1 MSKVKWYKH
10 FFDACNSGPDN
21 HIMYSSFLGLL
32 FLSMDFLTA
41 KALAENDVSSK
52 NKSFRSFDKR
62 PTLSHQDAVDV
73 YNKFAVSGHIG
84 GKDSSESS
92 GYGGPAVKALVE
104 MAGFGKTSC
113 VEGKAS
119 SIQKVFD
126 YGCGQGKLA
135 EYVLSI
141 MEDETNNEVSESLTG
156 PNSVKWHGVD
166 QSPEMIAR
174 FKERFYSCASK
185 KMEAS
190 CEYIANGDAAKLLS
204 TIPTN
209 SYDRFIST
217 YCLDLLS
224 EEDMYKVLTL
234 AEHLIHPEGEIIL
247 AGITYGWKDSV
258 KTFLMTL
265 GWNLMYRIKP
275 KVVGGCRPQNLIPYV
290 KEMDWEITKV
300 VRTKPQG
307 FPWMMSEIICA
318 RPKKANE

>member
-1 MSKVKWYKH
+1 
-10 FFDACNSGPDN
+10 
-21 HIMYSSFLGLL
+21 MYSKFLGLL

-41 KALAENDVSSK
+41 KALAEINILSR

-84 GKDSSESS
+84 GKDSSEDS

-113 VEGKAS
+113 VKGQE

-141 MEDETNNEVSESLTG
+141 MEDVTNNEDLESLTG
-156 PNSVKWHGVD
+156 PNSVHWHGVD
-166 QSPEMIAR
+166 QSPEMIVK
-174 FKERFYSCASK
+174 FKERFYSHTSSK
-185 KMEAS
+185 MDAS
-190 CEYIANGDAAKLLS
+190 CEYISNGDAAELLS
-204 TIPTN
+204 MIPAS

-234 AEHLIHPEGEIIL
+234 AEHLIHPDGEIIL

-275 KVVGGCRPQNLIPYV
+275 KVVGGCRPQNLIPYM

-318 RPKKANE
+318 KPKKATE